1 MPDEQA
7 PWIGFAL
14 SAALKDPEV
23 CSADVVW
30 ATAPPYSGHVV
41 GFLLARKLGIPLVLD
56 YRDPYSLNTIYPPG
70 PLDRPLREKMER
82 KVLSGATRVTAVSE
96 GYARR
101 QAEFGGCEAT
111 AILNGW
117 EPSDG
122 QAERPVTLPGA
133 TDPLVLAHTGT
144 IYPVAHDLQSLVDG
158 IVAAVADGV
167 RLRIASCGS
176 GGRFLQ
182 DALAPHGLDKIVD
195 DAGMVSRQEAVA
207 MRAESSATVLFLPS
221 RPEDDGTIPSKVFD
235 YIVTGRPV
243 LAVGDPACEP
253 GRILADAGA
262 GSAVVDAKAV
272 TARLKQL
279 AAAQAEGTLEEH
291 AVPAEGAARYS
302 GRAMAESFAGLL
314 DEIVGR

>member
-1 MPDEQA
+1 M
-7 PWIGFAL
+7 
-14 SAALKDPEV
+14 
-23 CSADVVW
+23 
-30 ATAPPYSGHVV
+30 
-41 GFLLARKLGIPLVLD
+41 
-56 YRDPYSLNTIYPPG
+56 
-70 PLDRPLREKMER
+70 
-82 KVLSGATRVTAVSE
+82 
-96 GYARR
+96 
-101 QAEFGGCEAT
+101 
-111 AILNGW
+111 
-117 EPSDG
+117 
-122 QAERPVTLPGA
+122 
-133 TDPLVLAHTGT
+133 LAHTGT

-176 GGRFLQ
+176 GGRFLH